1 MHIPEYS
8 YPLYRP
14 PSEAKSL
21 IFQITE
27 GCSYNK
33 CTFCGMYVDKKFRI
47 KPFEEFKYE
56 VDGIPEYTKKHIKR
70 IFLADGDAVIY
81 PSEGLLKILDYLQE
95 KFPNLESIRSYAGPQ
110 ALLEKSFYDW
120 RAIFSRKLDML
131 YFGLESGNN
140 EVLKIM
146 NKGMDADEVK
156 EKIKGLQKIG
166 FDFSVMVILGAG
178 GVKYTSN
185 HAVDSARWISE
196 VNPKYLS
203 LLTLFLRRGKNYFQ
217 YIDTPRFRHL
227 IDEAAEFIENIR
239 GEGIIFRSNH
249 VSNLF
254 SLKGTLDRDKDRL
267 LEYLSNVRSHC
278 AGKGVLES
286 YPDFYQEN
294 I

>member
-1 MHIPEYS
+1 MPDYTF
-8 YPLYRP
+8 PLYRP

-33 CTFCGMYVDKKFRI
+33 CTFCGMYVNKKFRI

-56 VDGIPEYTKKHIKR
+56 VDGIPEYTKEHVKR
-70 IFLADGDAVIY
+70 IFLADGDAVVY
-81 PSEGLLKILDYLQE
+81 PNEGLLKILDYLNE
-95 KFPNLESIRSYAGPQ
+95 NFPTLESIRSYAGPQ
-110 ALLEKSFYDW
+110 ALLEKNYQDW
-120 RAIFSRKLDML
+120 RAIFSKKLDML

-140 EVLKIM
+140 EVLKLM
-146 NKGMDADEVK
+146 NKGMDAEEVK
-156 EKIKGLQKIG
+156 ERIKGLQEIG
-166 FDFSVMVILGAG
+166 FNFSVMVILGAG
-178 GVKYTSN
+178 GVKYTYE

-203 LLTLFLRRGKNYFQ
+203 LLTLFLRRGKNYFK

-227 IDEAAEFIENIR
+227 IDEAAKFIKNIR
-239 GEGIIFRSNH
+239 GEEIIFRSNH

-267 LEYLSNVRSHC
+267 LTYLNDVRSYC
-278 AGKGVLES
+278 DRKGILES
-286 YPDFYQEN
+286 YPDFYEEN